1 MPEQWKDTA
10 RGLWRR
16 GRPAAVLLGRWL
28 VAAVVIG
35 GLCGGIGTAFHLA
48 VDEATRL
55 RGQTPWLL
63 YLLPLAGLAIVQ
75 IYKATG
81 TEGLGTNDVIDAVQ
95 DGKPVALLLL
105 PAIFLSTVLTH
116 LTGGSAGREG
126 AALQMG
132 GDIGWQTGRLLHLS
146 DHGCRTATLCG
157 MAAFFT
163 ALFGT
168 PLAATLFAMMVVN
181 VGLVFYAAF
190 LPALGASLV
199 AYSITQLLGVAPT
212 RYAVTMPGWAPG
224 LALRTLAL
232 GLACALVTQLFCRV
246 LRLAH
251 SWLERALPNPWLRML
266 AGGAAVVALTWLCGS
281 TRYNGAGTDVITL
294 AVEQGQALPLDFLW
308 KILFTALTLGAGYKG
323 GEVVPSFFVGATFG
337 CVAAPLLGL
346 PAGFGAALG
355 LAAVFCGATNCL
367 VPSIVLAVE
376 LFGAPGLLYYAIVCG
391 VSYTL
396 SGYSGLYSHQHFL
409 TDKLDTEYRSEIHPH
424 HPAGFGDHPPL

>member
-1 MPEQWKDTA
+1 MSQGWKNA
-10 RGLWRR
+10 AGGLWRR
-16 GRPAAVLLGRWL
+16 GRPAAVTLGRWL

-251 SWLERALPNPWLRML
+251 SWLERALPNPWLR
-266 AGGAAVVALTWLCGS
+266 V
-281 TRYNGAGTDVITL
+281 
-294 AVEQGQALPLDFLW
+294 
-308 KILFTALTLGAGYKG
+308 
-323 GEVVPSFFVGATFG
+323 
-337 CVAAPLLGL
+337 

-409 TDKLDTEYRSEIHPH
+409 TDKLGTEYRSEIHPH